1 MEVLRAS
8 APWAM
13 TGFIL
18 GMLGGLLG
26 GFGFTQTM
34 KAGGTLALGGCFAWL
49 SVKGIK
55 MIFYEDNDRPG
66 GKGAVIP
73 KHEMPRL
80 RNDVLTRPPP
90 ARHKLW

>member
-1 MEVLRAS
+1 MRTKDTVASAARFSLKVVRAF

-18 GMLGGLLG
+18 GILGGLLG
-26 GFGFTQTM
+26 GFSFTQTM
-34 KAGGTLALGGCFAWL
+34 KAGSTFALGGYFVWL

-66 GKGAVIP
+66 GK
-73 KHEMPRL
+73 
-80 RNDVLTRPPP
+80 
-90 ARHKLW
+90 

>member
-1 MEVLRAS
+1 MKDTMVSEARFSLKVVRAF

-18 GMLGGLLG
+18 GILGGLPG

-34 KAGGTLALGGCFAWL
+34 KAGGTFALGGYFVWL

-55 MIFYEDNDRPG
+55 TIFYEENDRPG
-66 GKGAVIP
+66 GK
-73 KHEMPRL
+73 
-80 RNDVLTRPPP
+80 
-90 ARHKLW
+90 